1 MKKNHFRNFALSL
14 VAAIGLAS
22 VASSNVPRNNQ
33 TVYAVSEKSLAN
45 LKFHQKEIITV
56 NHNRPSFSK
65 STLSKKH
72 GPWQKYSQLDYLNR
86 AHAANA
92 LLNQKLMPTSERAA
106 LTWNPTGWHN
116 KRIASGWLYNRCHLI
131 GYQLTGQNNN
141 PRNLI
146 TGTRE
151 LNDPDMLKY
160 ENKVADYLKAST
172 KNYVRYRVTPIFKGN
187 DLLANGVEMEA
198 KSIGNNSVDFN
209 VYIFNQQPG
218 VVLNYKDGTS
228 RVKHGSSTIAEH
240 VKSRTHRVVKKRT
253 IRNIKH
259 TISTANY
266 RVIGNKRSKIYH
278 IANGQNYH
286 MSSANAVYFSS
297 EAAAK
302 RAGYRKSLR

>member
-1 MKKNHFRNFALSL
+1 MKKKHFRNFALSL
-14 VAAIGLAS
+14 VAALGLAS
-22 VASSNVPRNNQ
+22 VATANVPRNNQ

-45 LKFHQKEIITV
+45 LQFHKKEIVTV
-56 NHNRPSFSK
+56 NHDKPSFSK

-92 LLNQKLMPTSERAA
+92 LLNQKLMPTTERAA
-106 LTWNPTGWHN
+106 LTWDPTGWHN

-160 ENKVADYLKAST
+160 ENEVADYLKSST
-172 KNYVRYRVTPIFKGN
+172 KHYVRYRVTPIFKGN

-198 KSIGNNSVDFN
+198 KSIGNNDVDFN

-240 VKSRTHRVVKKRT
+240 IKSRTHRVTKKRT

-259 TISTANY
+259 KISTANY

-278 IANGQNYH
+278 VANGQNYH
-286 MSSANAVYFSS
+286 MNSANAVYFPS